1 MEITNKRDSQRLP
14 AADQR
19 AAAWVALG
27 AIAGPVI
34 FTMAW
39 LLLGFVSR
47 GYTAWGTYVPYS
59 PVHQTVSGLGLGA
72 TAPFM
77 NAAFIANG
85 ILTFVG
91 IIAIFNGVGG
101 LSRAARWACVTPLS
115 LPAMGSVI
123 DGIFTLEAFL
133 PHTAGF
139 ALALAAIPGF
149 ATAGFFLR
157 RLPEWRPLGT
167 GLIAASPITLALAL
181 LFFATF
187 IPTIAGTQT
196 GVAGITER
204 LLVLEIQAWYVAIA
218 STFNKGRFN
227 R

>member
-1 MEITNKRDSQRLP
+1 MELTRKGGSQALA
-14 AADQR
+14 AADRR
-19 AAAWVALG
+19 AAAWLALG
-27 AIAGPVI
+27 AIGGPAI
-34 FTMAW
+34 FTAAW
-39 LLLGFVSR
+39 LVLGFVSR
-47 GYTAWGTYVPYS
+47 GYTAWGTYVAYS
-59 PVHQTVSGLGLGA
+59 PIHQTVSGLGLGA

-91 IIAIFNGVGG
+91 VVAIFNGIGA
-101 LSRAARWACVTPLS
+101 LSRATRWACVALLS
-115 LPAMGSVI
+115 LPAAGSVI

-139 ALALAAIPGF
+139 ALVLAAIPGF
-149 ATAGFFLR
+149 ATAGFLLR
-157 RLPEWRPLGT
+157 RIPEWRPLGT
-167 GLIAASPITLALAL
+167 GLIAASPLTLALAV

-187 IPTIAGTQT
+187 NPTIAGTQT

-204 LLVLEIQAWYVAIA
+204 LLVLEVQAWYVAIA
-218 STFNKGRFN
+218 STFITRRFN